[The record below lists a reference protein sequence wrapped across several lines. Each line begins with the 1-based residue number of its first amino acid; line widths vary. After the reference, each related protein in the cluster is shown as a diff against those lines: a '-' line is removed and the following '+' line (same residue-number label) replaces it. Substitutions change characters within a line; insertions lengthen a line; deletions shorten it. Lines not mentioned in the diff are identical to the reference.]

1 MPDRILA
8 LLLGFLL
15 DLLLGDPPMTFH
27 PVRLIGRYIA
37 FAEAW
42 LRRRGGN
49 LRRSSV
55 VLTAS
60 SVALAAGGAWLIVF
74 VAGCF
79 GRIPCLAVMAVLFW
93 LGIAVKDLAGEAH
106 GVRRA
111 LADGVEA
118 GRKQVARIVGRDTGA
133 LTEEEIVKAT
143 VETVAENAGDGV
155 VSPMFWAALG
165 GPVLLWGF
173 KAVSTLDSMV
183 GYRDERYMDIGWS
196 GARLDD
202 VMNYVPAR
210 LTAFLL
216 CAAAALTGLDAKNA
230 VRIVR
235 RDHANHASPNSG
247 WPEAAAAGALGI
259 RLGGTHT
266 YFGKMVEKPTLGD
279 DVRPAVPE
287 DINRVVHLLYITAF
301 LAAGLIAAAGFLD

>member
-15 DLLLGDPPMTFH
+15 DLLLGDPPVPFH
-27 PVRLIGRYIA
+27 PVRLIGRYIS
-37 FAEAW
+37 FAEVC

-55 VLTAS
+55 FLTVSA
-60 SVALAAGGAWLIVF
+60 VALAAGAAWLAVF
-74 VAGCF
+74 LAGRF
-79 GRIPCLAVMAVLFW
+79 GRVPRLAAAAVLSW
-93 LGIAVKDLAGEAH
+93 LGIAVTDLAREAR

-111 LADGVEA
+111 LAGGLVA
-118 GRKQVARIVGRDTGA
+118 GRKQVARIVGRDTGS
-133 LTEEEIVKAT
+133 LTEEEIVKAA
-143 VETVAENAGDGV
+143 VETVAENACDGA

-165 GPVLLWGF
+165 GPALLWAF

-183 GYRDERYMDIGWS
+183 GYRDERYRDIGWS

-202 VMNYVPAR
+202 AMNFVPAR
-210 LTAFLL
+210 LTALLL
-216 CAAAALTGLDAKNA
+216 CAAAALTGLDAKGA

-266 YFGKMVEKPTLGD
+266 YFGKKVEKPTIGND
-279 DVRPAVPE
+279 CRPAVPE
-287 DINRVVHLLYITAF
+287 DIGRAVRLLYAAAF
-301 LAAGLIAAAGFLD
+301 LAAGLIATAGFLL

>member
-1 MPDRILA
+1 MPDRIFA

-60 SVALAAGGAWLIVF
+60 SVALAAGGAWLAVF

-79 GRIPCLAVMAVLFW
+79 GRVPRLAVMAALFW

-111 LADGVEA
+111 LADGLEA

-155 VSPMFWAALG
+155 VSPLFWAALG

-183 GYRDERYMDIGWS
+183 GYRDERYRDIGWS

-230 VRIVR
+230 ARIVR

-279 DVRPAVPE
+279 DGRPAVPE
-287 DINRVVHLLYITAF
+287 DINRVVCLLYVTAF